1 MSVFTNLLHR
11 TVPRE
16 STIRESKFSFS
27 IEYRKQFSI
36 GLPSSSNST
45 EAMSAINKDGS
56 LNVSMLERQ
65 VREDMAIY
73 TKSRA
78 EDGMK
83 KRALHASVDYDEFK
97 NLVSASQLKPI
108 GWRDVS
114 SLFNGCSGSHS
125 TFRNRTVHGGGIGC
139 LDGYIDEKK
148 KNENKMKE
156 KMTTKSQ
163 ESKGIS
169 SSAKSSRDAY
179 NFLALWKQQC
189 SSSAGAAL
197 SFLLQMEEKPETIC
211 EQYFSTD
218 IDSDVV
224 GDIVSALQLLMCLA
238 LDKNDH
244 NDESFSSQI
253 ADTSDEPDSTLK
265 FISSWLKAMTTC
277 GRFDLAISFMTAT
290 QESQLKEIVEFVKTS
305 TDAENA
311 DDDYLRRYNDL
322 LKR

>member
-1 MSVFTNLLHR
+1 
-11 TVPRE
+11 
-16 STIRESKFSFS
+16 
-27 IEYRKQFSI
+27 
-36 GLPSSSNST
+36 
-45 EAMSAINKDGS
+45 MSAINKDGS

-83 KRALHASVDYDEFK
+83 KRALHTSIDYDEFK

-108 GWRDVS
+108 GRRDVS

-125 TFRNRTVHGGGIGC
+125 TLRNRTVHGGGIGC

-156 KMTTKSQ
+156 MTTKSQ

-179 NFLALWKQQC
+179 NFVALWKQQC

-211 EQYFSTD
+211 EQYFSAD

-224 GDIVSALQLLMCLA
+224 GDIVSALHLLMCLA

-244 NDESFSSQI
+244 NDESVVALI
-253 ADTSDEPDSTLK
+253 AGTSDEPDSTLK

-305 TDAENA
+305 TDTENA